1 MSLLVDIEK
10 KLENFT
16 LNVSFNAENGV
27 LALLGASGAGKSM
40 ILRCISGIERPD
52 RGRIVL
58 DGRVLFDSAGHVD
71 LSPQERRTG
80 YLFQNYALF
89 PNMTVLENI
98 ECGIRKSRA
107 ATRSERRRLAL
118 EMAERMRLSD
128 VIGHRSTELS
138 GGQMQRTALARVL
151 INEPRLLM
159 LDEPFSA
166 LDEHLRFAL
175 ENELA
180 DDIKDFAG
188 QVVLV
193 SHNRNEVFRF
203 ADHVAVVGGGRIE
216 TFGPLK
222 EVFDNPATVSAARL
236 TGVKNIAPAV
246 YDVRGFVAV
255 AGWGITVPCFKN
267 ESSFDKEALRAAGIR
282 MNDIRL
288 KPGNNEPGK
297 TYTFVIDR
305 ITENLSD
312 HTYTLELHNADTA
325 EHRPLFWQ
333 VSRDVWE
340 HENERGADV
349 GMSVEL
355 FIPDAAVKFLWD

>member
-16 LNVSFNAENGV
+16 LNVSFNTENGV

-40 ILRCISGIERPD
+40 ILRCISGIEHPD

-58 DGRVLFDSAGHVD
+58 NGRVLFDSAGHVD

-107 ATRSERRRLAL
+107 ATRFERRRLAL
-118 EMAERMRLSD
+118 EMADRMRLTD
-128 VIGHRSTELS
+128 VISRRATELS

-151 INEPRLLM
+151 INEPQILM

-180 DDIKDFAG
+180 KDIRNFDG
-188 QVVLV
+188 PVVLV
-193 SHNRNEVFRF
+193 SHSRDEVFRF
-203 ADHVAVVGGGRIE
+203 ADYVAVVSGGGIE
-216 TFGPLK
+216 TCGPMK
-222 EVFDNPATVSAARL
+222 NVFDNPVTVSAARL

-246 YDVRGFVAV
+246 YDAGGFVRV
-255 AGWGITVPCFKN
+255 AGWGVTVPCSDEK
-267 ESSFDKEALRAAGIR
+267 SPFDKDALKAAGIR

-288 KPGNNEPGK
+288 KHRNNEPGK
-297 TYTFVIDR
+297 SYTFVIDR
-305 ITENLSD
+305 ITENLSS
-312 HTYTLELHNADTA
+312 YTLELHNACAA
-325 EHRPLFWQ
+325 EYQPLFWQ
-333 VSRDVWE
+333 VPRDVWE
-340 HENERGADV
+340 TERECAEGE
-349 GMSVEL
+349 GMIIEL
-355 FIPDAAVKFLWD
+355 FIPDAAVKLLRN